1 MKQPSDEN
9 SKRRRLQ
16 FEPLRPRSTY
26 HGPPITESDLRSA
39 LKRYNI
45 KVVDDE
51 TAEKADYVL
60 CMPDGQAEYF
70 TDDVHTLCFFCLR
83 PIHHRPHVP
92 KRPKKI
98 CIDCAGRMPEEP
110 N

>member
-1 MKQPSDEN
+1 MK
-9 SKRRRLQ
+9 KRPIWETNKRNPPFESLRQRLAQ
-16 FEPLRPRSTY
+16 GKSF
-26 HGPPITESDLRSA
+26 TEADLRTE
-39 LKRYNI
+39 LERLNI
-45 KVVDDE
+45 KVVDDA
-51 TAEKADYVL
+51 TAEAADYVL

-70 TDDVHTLCFFCLR
+70 TDDVHTQCFFCLR

-98 CIDCAGRMPEEP
+98 CIDCAARMPEEP

>member
-1 MKQPSDEN
+1 MKERE
-9 SKRRRLQ
+9 KRVTNKWHLPLGSLRQ
-16 FEPLRPRSTY
+16 GEPQ
-26 HGPPITESDLRSA
+26 GKGFTEADLRKA
-39 LKRYNI
+39 LERLNI
-45 KVVDDE
+45 KVVDDA
-51 TAEKADYVL
+51 TAEAADYVL

-70 TDDVHTLCFFCLR
+70 TDDVHAQCFFCLR